1 MSQPLL
7 AVLWRRR
14 WTVVAIVFLAAVAAA
29 VASQWLPKRYT
40 TESRVVI
47 QPRESASFDAVQA
60 AQATARTYSQALS
73 GLSFAREVSERAGGT
88 AESVAAAVELA
99 PVPETQLVE
108 IAAEASS
115 PDRAKVLADTYAAV
129 FTESVTRMLAPDDDM
144 EVSVADQAPLN
155 ESPSRPRTTL
165 NVLIALLLA
174 VPLAV
179 GAAVLRDR
187 RDPRIAAT
195 DELESELAL
204 PVLVRVPER
213 GRSGRNLPAF
223 KEAFRVLRAKMPFA
237 SDDGGVRAITV
248 TSPSAGDGRTTVT
261 WELALAAVEA
271 GRRAVVVELDL
282 DDDGSDQPR
291 GPGFWDYVAGTVEL
305 DDVVATSPVDNL
317 FYVAAGGL
325 PSAEVLQRLDGDR
338 GRVVAES
345 LARTA
350 DIVIFDA
357 PPAPERP
364 EAITLARFAD
374 ATLLVVDLA
383 KSRRRQV
390 DDAVRSL
397 RTGGAFLL
405 GCVVNRVATGNLGA
419 PSRLRGSDRAP
430 AW

>member
-1 MSQPLL
+1 
-7 AVLWRRR
+7 
-14 WTVVAIVFLAAVAAA
+14 
-29 VASQWLPKRYT
+29 
-40 TESRVVI
+40 
-47 QPRESASFDAVQA
+47 
-60 AQATARTYSQALS
+60 
-73 GLSFAREVSERAGGT
+73 
-88 AESVAAAVELA
+88 
-99 PVPETQLVE
+99 
-108 IAAEASS
+108 
-115 PDRAKVLADTYAAV
+115 
-129 FTESVTRMLAPDDDM
+129 MLEPSDDM
-144 EVSVADQAPLN
+144 EVSVVDQAPLN

-165 NVLIALLLA
+165 NVFIAVLLA
-174 VPLAV
+174 MPLAV
-179 GAAVLRDR
+179 AAAVLRDR

-237 SDDGGVRAITV
+237 SEDGGVRAIAV

-271 GRRAVVVELDL
+271 GRHAVVVELDR
-282 DDDGSDQPR
+282 DDEGADEPR

-305 DDVVATSPVDNL
+305 DDVVAASPVDNL
-317 FYVAAGGL
+317 FFIPAGGS
-325 PSAEVLQRLDGDR
+325 PSADVMQRLDGDR

-357 PPAPERP
+357 PPAPAHS

-397 RTGGAFLL
+397 RTGGAYLL
-405 GCVVNRVATGNLGA
+405 GCVVNRVATGNLG
-419 PSRLRGSDRAP
+419 PSSRARSSERAP